1 MPYIEL
7 KVGLKHRQP
16 YDSYY
21 IDMLLFCYLFKP
33 EVVPKEFKVNRA
45 NISVVT
51 CVWKKY

>member
-7 KVGLKHRQP
+7 KSWIKTQAT

-33 EVVPKEFKVNRA
+33 EVVSKR
-45 NISVVT
+45 I
-51 CVWKKY
+51 